1 MNSIGF
7 VVVCFC
13 FSTFGNELQIQ
24 ATFRCHVGKFSLPKA
39 SCPSP
44 EDHFPL
50 LFHSFRYQVVSAF
63 FSRIQTFKPFRGP
76 PGSTQR
82 QLEQEASLDL
92 RARQRNFPHIATSGL
107 SQKFREGFVDP
118 LHLRPWQTGACPFT
132 WPPS

>member
-50 LFHSFRYQVVSAF
+50 LFHKLPV
-63 FSRIQTFKPFRGP
+63 
-76 PGSTQR
+76 PGCFCLLFQ
-82 QLEQEASLDL
+82 
-92 RARQRNFPHIATSGL
+92 
-107 SQKFREGFVDP
+107 DP
-118 LHLRPWQTGACPFT
+118 DV
-132 WPPS
+132 